1 MKKIKRIFLHTILIL
16 LLISGAFLAVVFGQ
30 GYFRYKEEVKNLP
43 IDKAVKSYTD
53 KADYVPFDQISENF
67 VNAVISVE
75 DKRFFE
81 RKGYD
86 LIALGRALYHNF
98 LAKDLIEGGSTIT
111 EQIAKNLYLGG
122 YIGGLKEKAA
132 GIFMMRA
139 LEQKYSKEELFA
151 LYANMNYYG
160 DGYWGIG
167 EAARGYYDRDAKD
180 LTLGQAA
187 ILAGIPNAPAIY
199 QFSDG
204 YELAKERQV
213 WVLQTM
219 VNNHYISDEKK
230 KEALAED
237 VHPVIKQQSS
247 N

>member
-1 MKKIKRIFLHTILIL
+1 MKKKPFRIVLVL
-16 LLISGAFLAVVFGQ
+16 LLILGALLAVIFIQ
-30 GYFRYKEEVKNLP
+30 GYFRYKEEINNLP
-43 IDKAVKSYTD
+43 LETAVKTYTD
-53 KADYVPFDQISENF
+53 KTNYVPFDQINKNF

-81 RKGYD
+81 RRGYD
-86 LIALGRALYHNF
+86 LIALVRALYHNL

-122 YIGGLKEKAA
+122 YIGGLQDKTA
-132 GIFMMRA
+132 GIFLMRA

-151 LYANMNYYG
+151 LYVNMNYYG
-160 DGYWGIG
+160 DGYWGIS
-167 EAARGYYDRDAKD
+167 EAAKGYYNCDVKD

-199 QFSDG
+199 QLSDG
-204 YELAKERQV
+204 YELAKERQE

-219 VNNHYISDEKK
+219 VNNCYISNEEMKK
-230 KEALAED
+230 ALAED
-237 VHPVIKQQSS
+237 VRPVIKQ
-247 N
+247 